1 MRTQDI
7 LTLTPAGIY
16 CPAGEFFV
24 DPMRP
29 VERALVTHGHS
40 DHARAGHE
48 KVMATAPTLDIM
60 DVRYGRD
67 FTRERQV
74 AVLGQPVRIGA
85 VTVTFYPAGHV
96 FGSAQI
102 AIEQDGFRVV
112 ISGDYK
118 RSSDPTCVPFAP
130 VRCDAFVAEATFG
143 LPVFRFPEAEV
154 EGRKLLAS
162 QALFPDRTHLL
173 GAYALGKAQRM
184 IRVLRDLGYDRPIYL
199 HGAMVRLC
207 DYYGQAGIE
216 LGDLRRVDPA
226 GRGRL
231 GGEIVLCP
239 PSALKD
245 TWARKFP
252 EPITVAA
259 SGWMRV
265 RARARQKGVELPLI
279 VSDHADWPALC
290 ATVREVGCSELW
302 VTHGEADALVHWAGI
317 QGIEARPLHLMGYGD
332 ESDEVLDEAA

>member
-16 CPAGEFFV
+16 CPAGDFFV

-29 VERALVTHGHS
+29 VGRALVTHGHS
-40 DHARAGHE
+40 DHARAGHD

-60 DVRYGRD
+60 DVRYGQD

-74 AVLGQPVRIGA
+74 AVLGQAVRIGD
-85 VTVTFYPAGHV
+85 VVITFHPAGHV
-96 FGSAQI
+96 LGSAQI
-102 AIEQDGFRVV
+102 AIELDGFRVV
-112 ISGDYK
+112 VSGDYK
-118 RSSDPTCVPFAP
+118 RSQDPTCLPFEP
-130 VRCDAFVAEATFG
+130 VQCDSFVTEATFG
-143 LPVFRFPEAEV
+143 LPVFRFPDAETEA
-154 EGRKLLAS
+154 RKLLAS

-199 HGAMVRLC
+199 HGSMVRLC
-207 DYYGQAGIE
+207 DYYGRAGID
-216 LGDLRRVDPA
+216 LGELRRVDPA
-226 GRGRL
+226 QRGRL

-239 PSALKD
+239 PSTLKD

-302 VTHGEADALVHWAGI
+302 VTHGEADALVHWAGM
-317 QGIEARPLHLMGYGD
+317 QGIEARPLHLMGYGE
-332 ESDEVLDEAA
+332 ESDEALDEAA